1 MENSS
6 MMKFMNA
13 IDSAKI
19 DKWEAVTAIMT
30 HFYNNDTSFNIA
42 DFNVNALY
50 NFARPTNNSTPYT
63 YDQIVVKGASF
74 NEIHEVRFGGSLE
87 QVKKFIEAYGIS
99 LTDDQYKILVNINTN
114 NYTLKPVQGDYLK
127 FEELSDSEID
137 ALTDKEKS
145 EYYQALKA
153 FKERNKMTSAVQVT
167 V

>member
-1 MENSS
+1 MKNES
-6 MMKFMNA
+6 MMKFIKA

-19 DKWEAVTAIMT
+19 KNWEAVTAIMT
-30 HFYNNDTSFNIA
+30 HFYNTDTSFNIA

-74 NEIHEVRFGGSLE
+74 DEVHEVRFGGSLE
-87 QVKKFIEAYGIS
+87 QVKKFIDAYGIS

-127 FEELSDSEID
+127 FEELSSAEIA

-145 EYYQALKA
+145 EYYQALNA